1 MVKTST
7 DPILALVLN
16 LSGLWLTNS
25 VTKHLHIHLIFKNKT
40 KKMNKKD
47 IYPRVGDSQ
56 TCHLKEVVKNP
67 NIHVGD
73 YTYYHD
79 FENPLDFEKKNVLY
93 HYPVNNDR
101 LIIGKF
107 CSIASGAKFLFNGG
121 NHKSDSFIN
130 YPFAIFYDLWEHGL
144 QVTDSWDNKGDI
156 VIGNDVWIGHDAV
169 IMAGVTIGDGARIAT
184 RAVVTKDVNPYEVV
198 GGVPAKLI
206 KKRFDA
212 DTIAVLEKLQWWN
225 KSEAEIK
232 SIMPVLMSS
241 DIKELKK
248 LIV

>member
-1 MVKTST
+1 
-7 DPILALVLN
+7 
-16 LSGLWLTNS
+16 
-25 VTKHLHIHLIFKNKT
+25 
-40 KKMNKKD
+40 MNKED
-47 IYPRVGDSQ
+47 IYPRVGDWH

-67 NIHVGD
+67 NIQVGD

-93 HYPVNNDR
+93 HYPVNKDR

-121 NHKSDSFIN
+121 NHKSDCLIN
-130 YPFAIFYDLWEHGL
+130 YPFAIFKDLWEHDL
-144 QVTDSWDNKGDI
+144 QVFDSWENKGDI
-156 VIGNDVWIGHDAV
+156 VIGNDVWIGHDAI

-184 RAVVTKDVNPYEVV
+184 RAVVTKDVGSYEVV

-206 KKRFDA
+206 KKRFDIETI
-212 DTIAVLEKLQWWN
+212 DTLEKLQWWN
-225 KSEAEIK
+225 KSETEIK
-232 SIMPVLMSS
+232 CIMQVLMSS

-248 LIV
+248 LSGCAK